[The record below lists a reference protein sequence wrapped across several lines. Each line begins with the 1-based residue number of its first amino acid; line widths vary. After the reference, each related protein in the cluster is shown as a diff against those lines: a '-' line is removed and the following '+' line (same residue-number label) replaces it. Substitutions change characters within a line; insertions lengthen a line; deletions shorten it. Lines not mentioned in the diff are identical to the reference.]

1 MEVVAIEVEDDKQG
15 KSLPWVWGSIDRRV
29 QLVSDVVG
37 LKRMCPLVLAQN
49 SHSNKGNPWWKMMV
63 HRVVGGS
70 IVVAE
75 FVGYTMRPVLNT
87 KFAQSIIKPMLH
99 NCSPL

>member
-1 MEVVAIEVEDDKQG
+1 MEVVAMEVEDDKQG

-70 IVVAE
+70 RRNGGE
-75 FVGYTMRPVLNT
+75 QNT
-87 KFAQSIIKPMLH
+87 DGRGKDPHQDKR
-99 NCSPL
+99 